1 MNRWVAAGGVALAA
15 LLTAT
20 AAGCGSDQPAP
31 PAPALTVGAAP
42 TNESKL
48 LAHLYSAALGYFG
61 IPTRVQLVPDPVAA
75 LDSADVTVA
84 PGLTGELLARFVP
97 HATARA
103 DEQVYRSMISAL
115 PEGVAA
121 ADYTASAQDKP
132 AVAVTEATAATWGA
146 RDAAALP
153 NHCRDLSVGVVVRA
167 AHPKRV
173 GDCVLP
179 VAREFP
185 DTASLFAALKAGAVT
200 LAWTSTAAP
209 AAPAGVTVLTD
220 RTALIRAENVVP
232 LYRRNVLAEQQVL
245 ALNGIAGE
253 LDTATLTD
261 MIGQVD
267 KGADPAAVAGAWLAQ
282 HPLDH

>member
-1 MNRWVAAGGVALAA
+1 MKFRFAVGSAALAA
-15 LLTAT
+15 VLTGT
-20 AAGCGSDQPAP
+20 VAGCGNAQQPA
-31 PAPALTVGAAP
+31 PAPALTVGSAA

-48 LAHLYSAALGYFG
+48 LAHLYAAALGYFG
-61 IPTRVQLVPDPVAA
+61 ISTRVQQVPDPVAA
-75 LDSADVTVA
+75 LDSADVTVV
-84 PGLTGELLARFVP
+84 PGLTGQLLTRFVP

-132 AVAVTEATAATWGA
+132 AAAVTEATATAWGA
-146 RDAAALP
+146 RDVAVLP
-153 NHCRDLSVGVVVRA
+153 MQCHGASVGVVTGA

-179 VAREFP
+179 SAREFP
-185 DTASLFAALKAGAVT
+185 DTASLFAALKAGVVT
-200 LAWTSTAAP
+200 LAWTSTIAP
-209 AAPAGVTVLTD
+209 AAPAGAVVLTD

-261 MIGQVD
+261 MLGQVD
-267 KGADPAAVAGAWLAQ
+267 KGADPAAVAGAWLSQ

>member
-15 LLTAT
+15 LLAAT
-20 AAGCGSDQPAP
+20 TAGCGSDQPAP
-31 PAPALTVGAAP
+31 SAPALTVGAAP
-42 TNESKL
+42 TPESKL

-153 NHCRDLSVGVVVRA
+153 NHCRGLTVGVVVRA

-179 VAREFP
+179 AAREFP
-185 DTASLFAALKAGAVT
+185 NTASLFAALKAGAVM

>member
-1 MNRWVAAGGVALAA
+1 MKRRVTVGSAALAA
-15 LLTAT
+15 VLTLT
-20 AAGCGSDQPAP
+20 VAGCDSKQQSAP
-31 PAPALTVGAAP
+31 GPVLAVGAAP
-42 TNESKL
+42 TQESAL
-48 LAHLYSAALGYFG
+48 LAHLYAAALGYFG
-61 IPTRVQLVPDPVAA
+61 IATRVQQVPDPVAA

-97 HATARA
+97 HPVARA

-132 AVAVTEATAATWGA
+132 AVAVSAATAHSWGTG
-146 RDAAALP
+146 DVAALP
-153 NHCRDLSVGVVVRA
+153 VHCRELSVGVVTGA
-167 AHPKRV
+167 AHPARV
-173 GDCVLP
+173 GDCTLP
-179 VAREFP
+179 TVREFH
-185 DTASLFAALKAGAVT
+185 DTASLFAALRSGAVT
-200 LAWTSTAAP
+200 VAWTSTAAP
-209 AAPAGVTVLTD
+209 AAPSDVTVLTD

-232 LYRRNVLAEQQVL
+232 LYRRNILAEQQVL

-261 MIGQVD
+261 MLSQVRS
-267 KGADPAAVAGAWLAQ
+267 GADPAVVAGAWLAQ